1 VTVVVRH
8 FGGQRSYVTPA
19 TLDRLAAAGVGAT
32 ADPVQWVT
40 LVAFTPGASPSD
52 VVDQIDEALASISHW
67 TSSPAAERDF
77 MEQVIDTILAVIV
90 GLLAVAVLIALIG
103 VANTLA
109 LSVLERRRESATL
122 RALGLSKRQLRSM
135 LAIEGTFIAGVGAV
149 LGVVLGLLYGWAGS
163 WIVLNLV
170 GDVHLAMPW
179 RDVAIVIGVAV
190 VAGLVASVAPARS
203 ATRTS
208 PVEALTVE

>member
-1 VTVVVRH
+1 
-8 FGGQRSYVTPA
+8 VTPA